1 MSLLRTC
8 TLGGGLAVAAIVAA
22 FSLFG
27 GTASAGLDDPGELIQ
42 GDLECEKTTFDAD
55 FGGIDLFGGDDGN
68 VHQGDPFTYSVFCI
82 VNFPALDEGDPVLIG
97 DIAIND
103 QLPDNFEIE
112 FATCEIL
119 AFVGVVGGEFVTVV
133 PGDAVGGL
141 NVYPAQINGQNVTC
155 VFPSPF
161 TTITI
166 NETEVTLLPVAVE
179 MDIDGEFN
187 TVPCG
192 TIKNIAVAEMGG
204 DSEVAEAVINLECLD
219 VAVTKTASTVTDSTG
234 ATVLAGGTIIYVVEV
249 CNVAPAPSLVNN
261 AGFFDQLPLGTQFQ
275 SSASADFDL
284 AFDATS
290 SQILGTTDQLQ
301 AGECGTAVI
310 TVTVAKDAPCGTPF
324 TNLAVAFSSTTIISD
339 FPFDPSNFVLDEDA
353 DPSNNEATVTTT
365 VVCPEEDEDG
375 KDDGDG
381 PSVGTG
387 DTGLLAGDSSVAA
400 WQLGLLSLL
409 IVGSLS
415 GAYVAAR
422 RVR

>member
-1 MSLLRTC
+1 M
-8 TLGGGLAVAAIVAA
+8 AVAAIIAA

-27 GTASAGLDDPGELIQ
+27 STASAGLDDPGELIR
-42 GDLECEKTTFDAD
+42 GDLECEKEVGTVQNDFDDVD
-55 FGGIDLFGGDDGN
+55 FGATDVIQGETVTYDIDCE
-68 VHQGDPFTYSVFCI
+68 VI
-82 VNFPALDEGDPVLIG
+82 IPAFDEGDEIVIG

-103 QLPDNFEIE
+103 QLPDNFDIE
-112 FATCEIL
+112 FATCEVNDWIS
-119 AFVGVVGGEFVTVV
+119 FFGG
-133 PGDAVGGL
+133 GGPL
-141 NVYPAQINGQNVTC
+141 PFPAQVNGQNVTC

-161 TTITI
+161 PGLGLP
-166 NETEVTLLPVAVE
+166 TEVE
-179 MDIDGEFN
+179 MTIEGSFN
-187 TVPCG
+187 EAPCG

-204 DSEVAEAVINLECLD
+204 DSEVAEAVIFLECFD
-219 VAVTKTASTVTDSTG
+219 VSVTKTASTVTDSTG

-261 AGFFDQLPLGTQFQ
+261 VFFFDQLPLGTQFQ
-275 SSASADFDL
+275 SSASAEFEL

-310 TVTVAKDAPCGTPF
+310 TVSVADDAPCGTPF
-324 TNLAVAFSSTTIISD
+324 TNLAVAGSATGIISD
-339 FPFDPSNFVLDEDA
+339 FPFDASNFVVDEDA
-353 DPSNNEATVTTT
+353 DPSNNQATTTTT

-375 KDDGDG
+375 KDDDNGGG

-409 IVGSLS
+409 VVGSLT

>member
-1 MSLLRTC
+1 MSLFSKW

-27 GTASAGLDDPGELIQ
+27 GTASAGLDDPGELIR
-42 GDLECEKTTFDAD
+42 GDLECEKFTSN
-55 FGGIDLFGGDDGN
+55 GDLNVETQVFGGDDGHI
-68 VHQGDPFTYSVFCI
+68 HQGETFMYEIFCE
-82 VNFPALDEGDPVLIG
+82 VNLPGFDEGDPILIG

-112 FATCEIL
+112 FATCEVNETFPINIGE
-119 AFVGVVGGEFVTVV
+119 GVV
-133 PGDAVGGL
+133 
-141 NVYPAQINGQNVTC
+141 VYPAQVNGQNVTC
-155 VFPSPF
+155 VFPSP
-161 TTITI
+161 
-166 NETEVTLLPVAVE
+166 LPDGSLPIAVE
-179 MDIDGEFN
+179 MDIDGSFN
-187 TVPCG
+187 EAPCG

-204 DSEVAEAVINLECLD
+204 DTEVAEAVIFLECLD

-234 ATVLAGGTIIYVVEV
+234 ATVAAGGTIVYVIEV

-261 AGFFDQLPLGTQFQ
+261 AGFFDQLPLGTEFQ

-310 TVTVAKDAPCGTPF
+310 TVSVADDAPCGTPF

-339 FPFDPSNFVLDEDA
+339 FPFDASNFVLDEDA

-375 KDDGDG
+375 KDDDGGG

>member
-1 MSLLRTC
+1 MSLISKW

-27 GTASAGLDDPGELIQ
+27 STASAGLDDPGELIQ
-42 GDLECEKTTFDAD
+42 GDLECEKEAIDTQGEFD
-55 FGGIDLFGGDDGN
+55 GDGN
-68 VHQGDPFTYSVFCI
+68 VHQGDTVTYDIDCI
-82 VNFPALDEGDPVLIG
+82 VNLPGFDEGDPILIG
-97 DIAIND
+97 DISIND
-103 QLPDNFEIE
+103 QLPDNFDIE
-112 FATCEIL
+112 FATCEVEET
-119 AFVGVVGGEFVTVV
+119 FNPFGG
-133 PGDAVGGL
+133 PGSGL
-141 NVYPAQINGQNVTC
+141 VFPAQVNGQNVTC
-155 VFPSPF
+155 VFPSPLPTGDF
-161 TTITI
+161 P
-166 NETEVTLLPVAVE
+166 TEVEMTVE
-179 MDIDGEFN
+179 GSFN

-234 ATVLAGGTIIYVVEV
+234 ATVLAGGTIIYVIEV
-249 CNVAPAPSLVNN
+249 CNVAPGPSLVNN

-284 AFDATS
+284 SFDATS
-290 SQILGTTDQLQ
+290 SQVLGVTDQLQ

-310 TVTVAKDAPCGTPF
+310 TVSVAKDAPCGTPF

-339 FPFDPSNFVLDEDA
+339 FPFDASNFVVDDDA

-375 KDDGDG
+375 KDDEGDGGG

-387 DTGLLAGDSSVAA
+387 DTGLLAGDSAVAG

>member
-1 MSLLRTC
+1 MSILSKWALA
-8 TLGGGLAVAAIVAA
+8 GGIALAAVVAL

-27 GTASAGLDDPGELIQ
+27 GTASAGLDDPGELIR
-42 GDLECEKTTFDAD
+42 GDLECEKTAND
-55 FGGIDLFGGDDGN
+55 GDLDEEILNFGGDDGN
-68 VHQGDPFTYSVFCI
+68 VHQGDPINYDIDCI
-82 VNFPALDEGDPVLIG
+82 VNLPGFDEGDPILVG

-112 FATCEIL
+112 FATCEVEL
-119 AFVGVVGGEFVTVV
+119 LFLVGTTGNPFID
-133 PGDAVGGL
+133 PDPAI
-141 NVYPAQINGQNVTC
+141 VYPAQINGQNVTC
-155 VFPSPF
+155 VFPSPT
-161 TTITI
+161 TTIGPFPAVPI
-166 NETEVTLLPVAVE
+166 EVE
-179 MDIDGEFN
+179 MEIDGVYNEA
-187 TVPCG
+187 PCG

-219 VAVTKTASTVTDSTG
+219 VSVTKTASTVTDSTG
-234 ATVLAGGTIIYVVEV
+234 ATVLAGGTIIYVIEV

-261 AGFFDQLPLGTQFQ
+261 AGFFDQLPLGTEFQ

-284 AFDATS
+284 SFDATS
-290 SQILGTTDQLQ
+290 SQVLGTTDQLQ

-310 TVTVAKDAPCGTPF
+310 TVSVADDAPCGTPF

-339 FPFDPSNFVLDEDA
+339 FPFDASNFVLDEDA

-375 KDDGDG
+375 ADDGDG

-387 DTGLLAGDSSVAA
+387 DTGLLSGDSSVAA

-409 IVGSLS
+409 VVGSLT

>member
-1 MSLLRTC
+1 MSLLSKW
-8 TLGGGLAVAAIVAA
+8 TLGGGLAVAAIIAA

-27 GTASAGLDDPGELIQ
+27 GSAQAGLDDPGELIQ
-42 GDLECEKTTFDAD
+42 GDLECDKEPQDASGD
-55 FGGIDLFGGDDGN
+55 IDTN
-68 VHQGDPFTYSVFCI
+68 IHQGESFTWDIDCE
-82 VNFPALDEGDPVLIG
+82 VNIPGFDEGDPILIG

-103 QLPDNFEIE
+103 QLPDNFVIE
-112 FATCEIL
+112 FATCE
-119 AFVGVVGGEFVTVV
+119 VVFLNFQV
-133 PGDAVGGL
+133 PGDSLLGL
-141 NVYPAQINGQNVTC
+141 NVYPAQVSGNNVTC

-161 TTITI
+161 TTVGTTPLFP
-166 NETEVTLLPVAVE
+166 TEVE
-179 MDIDGEFN
+179 MEIDGHFEG
-187 TVPCG
+187 VPCG

-234 ATVLAGGTIIYVVEV
+234 ATVLAGGTIIYVIEV

-290 SQILGTTDQLQ
+290 SQVLGTTDQLQ

-310 TVTVAKDAPCGTPF
+310 TVSVADDAPCGTPF

-339 FPFDPSNFVLDEDA
+339 FPFDASNFVLDEDA

-375 KDDGDG
+375 KDDDGGG

-409 IVGSLS
+409 VVGSLT

>member
-1 MSLLRTC
+1 
-8 TLGGGLAVAAIVAA
+8 VAA

-27 GTASAGLDDPGELIQ
+27 GSAQAGLDDPGELIR
-42 GDLECEKTTFDAD
+42 GDLACSKEAEVAD
-55 FGGIDLFGGDDGN
+55 LGGGPVGN
-68 VHQGDPFTYSVFCI
+68 VHQGEPIQYEIFCQ
-82 VNFPALDEGDPVLIG
+82 VNIPGLDEGDPILIG

-112 FATCEIL
+112 FASCEIQTF
-119 AFVGVVGGEFVTVV
+119 AVIIGGQFVGFIS
-133 PGDAVGGL
+133 GDDLAGL

-161 TTITI
+161 TTI
-166 NETEVTLLPVAVE
+166 ETRVFLPFEVE
-179 MDIDGEFN
+179 MVIDGEFN

-204 DSEVAEAVINLECLD
+204 DSEVAEAVIFLECLD
-219 VAVTKTASTVTDSTG
+219 VSVTKTASTVTDSTG

-261 AGFFDQLPLGTQFQ
+261 AGFFDQLPLGTEFQ

-290 SQILGTTDQLQ
+290 SQVLGTTDQLQ

-310 TVTVAKDAPCGTPF
+310 TVSVADDAPCGTPF

-339 FPFDPSNFVLDEDA
+339 FPFDASNFVLDEDA

-375 KDDGDG
+375 KDDDGGG

-409 IVGSLS
+409 VVGSLT

>member
-1 MSLLRTC
+1 
-8 TLGGGLAVAAIVAA
+8 
-22 FSLFG
+22 
-27 GTASAGLDDPGELIQ
+27 
-42 GDLECEKTTFDAD
+42 
-55 FGGIDLFGGDDGN
+55 
-68 VHQGDPFTYSVFCI
+68 
-82 VNFPALDEGDPVLIG
+82 
-97 DIAIND
+97 
-103 QLPDNFEIE
+103 
-112 FATCEIL
+112 
-119 AFVGVVGGEFVTVV
+119 
-133 PGDAVGGL
+133 
-141 NVYPAQINGQNVTC
+141 GQNVTC
-155 VFPSPF
+155 VFPSP
-161 TTITI
+161 
-166 NETEVTLLPVAVE
+166 LPDGSLPIAVE
-179 MDIDGEFN
+179 MDIDGSFN
-187 TVPCG
+187 EAPCG

-204 DSEVAEAVINLECLD
+204 DTEVAEAVINLECMD

-234 ATVLAGGTIIYVVEV
+234 ATVLAGGTIIYVIEV

-261 AGFFDQLPLGTQFQ
+261 AGFFDQLPLGTEFQ

-301 AGECGTAVI
+301 AGECGSAVI
-310 TVTVAKDAPCGTPF
+310 TVTAAEDAPCGTPF

-339 FPFDPSNFVLDEDA
+339 FPFDASNFVLDEDA

-375 KDDGDG
+375 KDDDNGGG

-387 DTGLLAGDSSVAA
+387 DTGLLTGDSAVAG

-409 IVGSLS
+409 VVGSLG

>member
-1 MSLLRTC
+1 MNLLSKW
-8 TLGGGLAVAAIVAA
+8 TLAASFAVAAIVAA

-27 GTASAGLDDPGELIQ
+27 GSAQAGLDDPGELIQ
-42 GDLECEKTTFDAD
+42 GDLECSKDARLNTIAESD
-55 FGGIDLFGGDDGN
+55 EEEEVAGI
-68 VHQGDPFTYSVFCI
+68 VQQGQSLTYEIDCE
-82 VNFPALDEGDPVLIG
+82 VNLPGFDEGAPILIG
-97 DIAIND
+97 DISIND
-103 QLPDNFEIE
+103 QLPDNFDIE
-112 FATCEIL
+112 FATCEVEDFIEVIEGNSIITEQETL
-119 AFVGVVGGEFVTVV
+119 AAFGI
-133 PGDAVGGL
+133 DGL
-141 NVYPAQINGQNVTC
+141 VFPAQINGQNVTC

-161 TTITI
+161 TTGIGP
-166 NETEVTLLPVAVE
+166 VLPTAVE
-179 MDIDGEFN
+179 MDIEGSFN
-187 TVPCG
+187 SVPCG
-192 TIKNIAVAEMGG
+192 DIKNIAVAEMGG
-204 DSEVAEAVINLECLD
+204 DSEVAEAVIFLECLD

-261 AGFFDQLPLGTQFQ
+261 AGFFDQLPLGTEFQ

-339 FPFDPSNFVLDEDA
+339 FPFDPSNFVLDDDA

-375 KDDGDG
+375 KDDGNGGG
-381 PSVGTG
+381 PSIGTG
-387 DTGLLAGDSSVAA
+387 DSGLLAGDSAVAG

-409 IVGSLS
+409 IMGSLS

>member
-1 MSLLRTC
+1 MSLLSKW
-8 TLGGGLAVAAIVAA
+8 TLGGGIAVAAIIAA

-27 GTASAGLDDPGELIQ
+27 STASAGLDDPGELIR
-42 GDLECEKTTFDAD
+42 GDLECEKEALENGDFD
-55 FGGIDLFGGDDGN
+55 GDGN
-68 VHQGDPFTYSVFCI
+68 IHQGDTVTYDIDCSVNLPGF
-82 VNFPALDEGDPVLIG
+82 DEGDPILIG
-97 DIAIND
+97 DISIND
-103 QLPDNFEIE
+103 QLPDNFDIE
-112 FATCEIL
+112 FATCEVEDGIFL
-119 AFVGVVGGEFVTVV
+119 QELGAGTAGFGFPFPT
-133 PGDAVGGL
+133 
-141 NVYPAQINGQNVTC
+141 VYPAQVNGNNVTC

-161 TTITI
+161 AG
-166 NETEVTLLPVAVE
+166 VLLPTDVE
-179 MDIDGEFN
+179 MTVEGSFN

-234 ATVLAGGTIIYVVEV
+234 ATVLAGGTIIYVIEV

-261 AGFFDQLPLGTQFQ
+261 AGFFDQLPLGTEFQ

-310 TVTVAKDAPCGTPF
+310 TVSVADDAPCGTPF

-339 FPFDPSNFVLDEDA
+339 FPFDASNFVLDEDA
-353 DPSNNEATVTTT
+353 DPSNNQATVTTT

-375 KDDGDG
+375 KDDDGGGG

-387 DTGLLAGDSSVAA
+387 DTGLLTDDSAVAG

-409 IVGSLS
+409 VVGSLS